1 MEIKGNI
8 TILVAILTVA
18 SMLLPFRTDGQQRKS
33 SAEKENIRTIEI
45 DELVVRGGKSGTE
58 TGGTLQ

>member
-18 SMLLPFRTDGQQRKS
+18 SMLLPFRTDGQQRIN
-33 SAEKENIRTIEI
+33 SAENENIRTIEI
-45 DELVVRGGKSGTE
+45 DELVVR
-58 TGGTLQ
+58 